1 MKTFVT
7 IAACALALAAT
18 RPTAADTVL
27 RSTDDV
33 VQVADVE
40 SNGAEVTGRL
50 VNRSDRRL
58 EDVHLLVSD
67 MFLWRNEFHPGPDDP
82 SQAIDA
88 VVRGPIPPHGSVTFH
103 VDRPPL
109 PARHDGSFTTDVT
122 VVSLTAYDDTGR
134 AVGVGRTRAAPIE

>member
-1 MKTFVT
+1 MKVLVA
-7 IAACALALAAT
+7 IAACALGLAAV

-27 RSTDDV
+27 RSTDDL
-33 VQVADVE
+33 VQVADLE
-40 SNGAEVTGRL
+40 SSGAEVTGRL

-82 SQAIDA
+82 SQAVDI

-109 PARHDGSFTTDVT
+109 PVRRDGTFSTDVT
-122 VVSLTAYDDTGR
+122 VVSLTAYDDVGR
-134 AVGVGRTRAAPIE
+134 ASDVDRTRATPLE